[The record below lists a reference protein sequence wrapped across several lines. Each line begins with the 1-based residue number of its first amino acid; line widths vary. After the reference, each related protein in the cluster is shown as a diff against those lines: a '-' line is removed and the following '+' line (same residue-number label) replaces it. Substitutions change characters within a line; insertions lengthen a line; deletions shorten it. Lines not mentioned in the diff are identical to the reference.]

1 MSTEATFFIDYKDEL
16 AKDLNES
23 QIIVDLLTNTVG
35 TDLTITDLIDDQI
48 LKYDLVPDIAAM
60 DKNYITIETR
70 ISDVNSRA
78 NKIIGITITFHI
90 FVPDKSMVLPSTFA
104 CKGNRLDNL
113 KREIIKLFNNKIV
126 DKVGYGKIQLLPN
139 APYLP
144 NKGYCGFELNFKTL
158 ETNT

>member
-1 MSTEATFFIDYKDEL
+1 MSTDATFFIEYKDEL
-16 AKDLNES
+16 AKALNES
-23 QIIVDLLTNTVG
+23 QTIVDLLTNTVG

-48 LKYDLVPDIAAM
+48 LKYDILPDIAAM

-70 ISDVNSRA
+70 ISSVDNKS
-78 NKIIGITITFHI
+78 NKILGITITLHI
-90 FVPDKSMVLPSTFA
+90 FVPSNSMKLPSAFA
-104 CKGNRLDNL
+104 CKGNRLDRL
-113 KREIIKLFNNKIV
+113 KQEIIKLFNNKIV

-144 NKGYCGFELNFKTL
+144 NKGYNGFELNFKTL